1 MCKSLSKKRV
11 LTERNFAFLKQKL
24 GDQNG
29 VIPGPSALAS
39 LQSGEAVFIWES
51 SFNAS
56 EEEMVNIARQAALEM
71 APVPGQVILSEIVYL
86 ILSAEW
92 SPHLMTVAHMLDLIC
107 KGLNA
112 GTHTH
117 NRSPQKSRRKKPFYT
132 CLRRGSR
139 DRKRE
144 SLIVFSI
151 VLNALKQR
159 SQGGRYE
166 RARNQEHPDRLSE
179 GSQP

>member
-11 LTERNFAFLKQKL
+11 LTERDFAFLKQKL
-24 GDQNG
+24 DDQNR

-39 LQSGEAVFIWES
+39 LQSGQAVFIWES
-51 SFNAS
+51 SFDAS

-71 APVPGQVILSEIVYL
+71 APAPGQVILSEIVYL

-112 GTHTH
+112 GKHTH
-117 NRSPQKSRRKKPFYT
+117 IIARHKKAGEKNHFI
-132 CLRRGSR
+132 LAAAEGHAV
-139 DRKRE
+139 E
-144 SLIVFSI
+144 SVK
-151 VLNALKQR
+151 A
-159 SQGGRYE
+159 
-166 RARNQEHPDRLSE
+166 
-179 GSQP
+179 